1 MKTTIFSSFAL
12 WAIVSVIACQSPSNN
27 NNNATGDS
35 TGSIRQEPSNT
46 ETNTSKDTSSMATR
60 SDQGTNTTKGTKGT
74 VDEKT
79 SKFMNEAAMGGN
91 AEVQFGK
98 LAEQNASSQRVKN
111 FGEMM
116 VKDHSAANDDLKSV
130 AKNKNVTLPTDL
142 GKHQHHYDD
151 LSKKQGADFDKA
163 YMKMMVDDHKEDIDA
178 FEKAAN
184 TSTDPDVKNFATQKL
199 PILRKH
205 LDSAKAIEQS
215 LSMSKKH

>member
-1 MKTTIFSSFAL
+1 MKTTTIFSSFAL
-12 WAIVSVIACQSPSNN
+12 WAVVSVIACQSPSNN
-27 NNNATGDS
+27 NNTPTGDS
-35 TGSIRQEPSNT
+35 TGSIRQEPSNA

-60 SDQGTNTTKGTKGT
+60 SDQGTKTT

-91 AEVQFGK
+91 AEVMFGK
-98 LAEQNASSQRVKN
+98 LAEQNAANQRVKN

-130 AKNKNVTLPTDL
+130 AKNKNVTLPTDI

-151 LSKKQGADFDKA
+151 LSKKTGADFDKS

-205 LDSAKAIEQS
+205 LDSAKAIESS
-215 LSMSKKH
+215 LKMNKK

>member
-1 MKTTIFSSFAL
+1 MKTTTIFSSFAL
-12 WAIVSVIACQSPSNN
+12 WAVVSLIACQGSSNN
-27 NNNATGDS
+27 NNTANGDS
-35 TGSIRQEPSNT
+35 SASIRQEPSNT
-46 ETNTSKDTSSMATR
+46 ETNTAKDSSSMATR
-60 SDQGTNTTKGTKGT
+60 SDQGTKTT

-116 VKDHSAANDDLKSV
+116 VKDHSAANDDLKSI
-130 AKNKNVTLPTDL
+130 AKNKSVTLPNDI
-142 GKHQHHYDD
+142 GKHQHHYDE
-151 LSKKQGADFDKA
+151 LSKKTGTDFDKS

-205 LDSAKAIEQS
+205 LDSAKAVQES

>member
-12 WAIVSVIACQSPSNN
+12 WAVVSVIACQSPSNN
-27 NNNATGDS
+27 NNTATGDS
-35 TGSIRQEPSNT
+35 TGSIRQEPSNA

-60 SDQGTNTTKGTKGT
+60 SDQGTKTT

-91 AEVQFGK
+91 AEVMFGK
-98 LAEQNASSQRVKN
+98 LAEQNAANQRVKN

-130 AKNKNVTLPTDL
+130 AKNKNVTLPTDI
-142 GKHQHHYDD
+142 GKHQHHYDE
-151 LSKKQGADFDKA
+151 LSKKTGADFDKS
-163 YMKMMVDDHKEDIDA
+163 YMKMMVDDHKDDIDA

-184 TSTDPDVKNFATQKL
+184 TSTDPDVKNFAAQKL

-205 LDSAKAIEQS
+205 LDSAKAIESS
-215 LSMSKKH
+215 LKMNKK